1 MIESIGEILKQSGS
15 KAGGA
20 YVINSKRK
28 NYNSANKSQHN
39 WKKKKRKKQR
49 RKEKSCGNEKVKLR
63 PQEKWINIK

>member
-39 WKKKKRKKQR
+39 WKKRKERKKEGKKNLAGT
-49 RKEKSCGNEKVKLR
+49 RKWN
-63 PQEKWINIK
+63 